1 MTIIK
6 IYCLIVF
13 CGSLFLEFFNDKYWK
28 RIVEI
33 FIAWLTLSILVVIK
47 ELGYWKMKVYEL
59 LKEIEE
65 LKKLYG
71 DYKVE
76 ELEIKIYDS
85 YNSIEFKPTSI

>member
-1 MTIIK
+1 
-6 IYCLIVF
+6 
-13 CGSLFLEFFNDKYWK
+13 
-28 RIVEI
+28 
-33 FIAWLTLSILVVIK
+33 
-47 ELGYWKMKVYEL
+47 MKVYEL

-85 YNSIEFKPTSI
+85 YNSIEFKPTSVYKCYGEIVISF

>member
-1 MTIIK
+1 
-6 IYCLIVF
+6 
-13 CGSLFLEFFNDKYWK
+13 
-28 RIVEI
+28 
-33 FIAWLTLSILVVIK
+33 
-47 ELGYWKMKVYEL
+47 MKVYEF

-85 YNSIEFKPTSI
+85 YNDIEYKPTDIYKSGENIIISF

>member
-33 FIAWLTLSILVVIK
+33 FIAWLAISILILIK
-47 ELGYWKMKVYEL
+47 ELGY
-59 LKEIEE
+59 
-65 LKKLYG
+65 
-71 DYKVE
+71 
-76 ELEIKIYDS
+76 
-85 YNSIEFKPTSI
+85 